1 MLPTEMRVLLLSMV
15 IYLLGVAV
23 LLYIRPRLMFR
34 SDGSWKE
41 FGVGNEDTSVFPVW
55 MFCIVWAVVSYGLG
69 RLIFKDDDLQL
80 TNAAATGSTTPMV
93 EQQVSGA
100 TMPGYYK
107 LDTAV
112 IRKKGVPRYIY
123 VGASAPADIGAS
135 APADLDESA

>member
-34 SDGSWKE
+34 PDGSWKE

-69 RLIFKDDDLQL
+69 RLIFRDDSSQFTGAALL
-80 TNAAATGSTTPMV
+80 MGAAATGSPTPMV

-107 LDTAV
+107 LDSAV

-123 VGASAPADIGAS
+123 VGASAPV
-135 APADLDESA
+135 DLDESA